1 MAKFYGLIGFGE
13 AVETAPGVWED
24 SITER
29 PYFGDV
35 LRNSSRLQTTD
46 RVNDNLNISNEI
58 SIVADPYAMK
68 NFHSMRYVTYMNTK
82 WKVSNVTVQYPR
94 LVLTIG
100 DLFHGAEGGV

>member
-35 LRNSSRLQTTD
+35 LRNSRRLQTTD

-58 SIVADPYAMK
+58 SIVADPYAMT

>member
-35 LRNSSRLQTTD
+35 LRNTRRLQNTD
-46 RVNDNLNISNEI
+46 KVNDNLNISNEI
-58 SIVADPYAMK
+58 SIVADPYAMT

-100 DLFHGAEGGV
+100 DLFHGVEGGV

>member
-35 LRNSSRLQTTD
+35 LRNSRRLQTTD

-68 NFHSMRYVTYMNTK
+68 NFHSMRYVTYINTK

>member
-13 AVETAPGVWED
+13 TVETAPGVWED
-24 SITER
+24 AITER

-35 LRNSSRLQTTD
+35 LRNTRRLQGAD

-58 SIVADPYAMK
+58 SVVADPYAME
-68 NFHSMRYVTYMNTK
+68 NFHSIRYVSYMNAK
-82 WKVSNVTVQYPR
+82 WKVPSVTVQYPR

-100 DLFHGAEGGV
+100 DLYHGAEGSV

>member
-35 LRNSSRLQTTD
+35 LRKSRRLQTTD

>member
-35 LRNSSRLQTTD
+35 LRNSRRFQTTD